1 MRATGSPLG
10 RHSKT
15 PRVFGVADRRIQ
27 VAADYFQCLLEC
39 DFPTCEMYGL
49 LVAAAV
55 GFGGAAAFGEQSHM
69 GSEEQLPGLPVV
81 YDDRLSAAELA
92 VLWRLAL
99 DLPWCQ
105 SAREAEAAAAAA
117 TGGGPSPEFE
127 RAVGETLAVA
137 VGAIHDRERLL
148 DLAIYDPLT
157 GLANRRV
164 MEEELARQLHQVSGL
179 GQPLAV
185 AMMDLDYFRDVN
197 EGHGHLAGDLVLR
210 ALAVLLQGFRRGSD
224 LPCRYGGDEFVLIM
238 SGATATAAAAR
249 LDRLRER
256 LAESGIH
263 HEGRPLEP
271 VTVSIGVA
279 EFPATGQTVGGLIDA
294 ADEALYQAKRTGR
307 NRICLAGPTS
317 DG

>member
-1 MRATGSPLG
+1 
-10 RHSKT
+10 
-15 PRVFGVADRRIQ
+15 
-27 VAADYFQCLLEC
+27 
-39 DFPTCEMYGL
+39 
-49 LVAAAV
+49 
-55 GFGGAAAFGEQSHM
+55 M
-69 GSEEQLPGLPVV
+69 GSHEQPPGLPAVR
-81 YDDRLSAAELA
+81 DARLSAAELA

-99 DLPWCQ
+99 DLPRCH

-117 TGGGPSPEFE
+117 TDDGRSPEFE
-127 RAVGETLAVA
+127 QAVGETLAVA
-137 VGAIHDRERLL
+137 VRAIRDRERLL

-164 MEEELARQLHQVSGL
+164 MEEELARQLHQVSRL
-179 GQPLAV
+179 NQPLAV
-185 AMMDLDYFRDVN
+185 ALLDLDHFRDVN

-224 LPCRYGGDEFVLIM
+224 LSCRYGGDEFVLIM
-238 SGATATAAAAR
+238 PGATATEAAAR
-249 LDRLRER
+249 LDPLRGR
-256 LAESGIH
+256 LAEAGIH

-279 EFPATGQTVGGLIDA
+279 EFPAAGHTVGGLIDA
-294 ADEALYQAKRTGR
+294 ADEALYRAKRTGR